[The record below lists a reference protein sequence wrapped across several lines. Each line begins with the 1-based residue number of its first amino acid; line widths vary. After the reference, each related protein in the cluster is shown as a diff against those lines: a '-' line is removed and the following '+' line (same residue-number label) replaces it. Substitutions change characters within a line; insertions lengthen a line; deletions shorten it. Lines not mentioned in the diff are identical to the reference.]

1 MMRCAVTIAAALFLR
16 VAAAATPADYAYT
29 FPIETSPPAS
39 GGAGTSSAW
48 RIELTPE
55 AYAWVQDADL
65 RDLAVFN
72 AANQPVPVARIRS
85 APAALTREHLLALP
99 TLALPAA
106 AATSNGNDLRL
117 VIDRDADGR
126 LRRIDAGEQAAANA
140 RPRDWLIDATAL
152 DRAVDGF
159 ALDWS
164 APTSGVSARFA
175 VAASDD
181 LQSWRDLGT
190 AGVVALER
198 DGVRIDRREFAVAP
212 TRARYFRLHRLDDG
226 AELDGLSV
234 QARSTERTQNES
246 PRSWLRAEPAAASD
260 TPDGFDYALPARL
273 PADRARVELAN
284 DNALAQ
290 LTLLARGDDAATWRP
305 LAQFD
310 AYRLRQGEGIVR
322 NDDVELPPGPP
333 LRTFRIRSRTPLAAA
348 PQLTL
353 GYRADAFVFLAEGAG
368 PYTLAVGSRS
378 AHRPD
383 YPVDTALAS
392 LRTTLGRD
400 WQPPT
405 ATLGAARV
413 SAGDVALRAPEP
425 PLPWQ
430 RWLLWAVL
438 VAGAAAVGGFA
449 LSLLR
454 EKKQDLSK

>member
-1 MMRCAVTIAAALFLR
+1 MMRFAFAFAVAVAVAVAASLR
-16 VAAAATPADYAYT
+16 IAAAATPADYAYT
-29 FPIETSPPAS
+29 FPIDIGTP
-39 GGAGTSSAW
+39 GASSAW

-55 AYAWVQDADL
+55 VYAWAQDADL
-65 RDLAVFN
+65 RDLAIFN
-72 AANQPVPVARIRS
+72 AANQPVPLARLRS
-85 APAALTREHLLALP
+85 APTALTRERLLALP

-140 RPRDWLIDATAL
+140 RPRDWLIDASAL

-181 LQSWRDLGT
+181 LQSWRDLG
-190 AGVVALER
+190 AVGVVALER
-198 DGVRIDRREFAVAP
+198 DGVRIDRREFALAP

-226 AELDGLSV
+226 AELDGLSAR
-234 QARSTERTQNES
+234 ARSTERTQAES
-246 PRSWLRAEPAAASD
+246 PRNWLSAEASAASGA
-260 TPDGFDYALPARL
+260 PGAFDYVLPARL
-273 PADRARVELAN
+273 PVDRARVELAN

-290 LTLLARGDDAATWRP
+290 LTLLARGDDAAAWRP
-305 LAQFD
+305 LARLD
-310 AYRLRQGEGIVR
+310 AYRLRQGEETLR

-333 LRTFRIRSRTPLAAA
+333 LRRFRIESRTPLAAA

-353 GYRADAFVFLAEGAG
+353 GYRADTFVFLAEGAG

-383 YPVDTALAS
+383 YPVEAALAS

-413 SAGDVALRAPEP
+413 SAGDAALRTPEP

-454 EKKQDLSK
+454 QKN